1 MSYPY
6 VGLFRFE
13 QKAGVSYETPSWKP
27 VEDAFGSR
35 FKSASI
41 SGSTMT
47 VELLMC
53 VKDWAPTRDELYDVL
68 EGMKLNA
75 SFFPSD
81 NFVFEASGD
90 KFVEHWHNGSG
101 TMQECTNCSKSRYC
115 SNRK

>member
-6 VGLFRFE
+6 IGYFRFE
-13 QKAGVSYETPSWKP
+13 QKAGVSYERPSFKP

-47 VELLMC
+47 VEILMAI
-53 VKDWAPTRDELYDVL
+53 KDWAPTRNELYDVL
-68 EGMKLNA
+68 EGMKMNA

-81 NFVFEASGD
+81 NMVFETSGD
-90 KFVEHWHNGSG
+90 RFVEHWHNGSG
-101 TMQECTNCSKSRYC
+101 RMQICTDCSKSRYC
-115 SNRK
+115 TNRK

>member
-6 VGLFRFE
+6 IGVFRFE
-13 QKAGVSYETPSWKP
+13 QIAGTTYDQPSFKP
-27 VEDAFGSR
+27 IEDKFGDR

-47 VELLMC
+47 VE
-53 VKDWAPTRDELYDVL
+53 VYIKEKYYDPVRDELYDVL
-68 EGMKLNA
+68 EGMKMNA

-81 NFVFEASGD
+81 NFVFETSGD

-101 TMQECTNCSKSRYC
+101 RMQICTNCSESRNC
-115 SNRK
+115 TNRK